1 LHRSSP
7 SASEPA
13 LESQLCCQ
21 NPSGL
26 STSCPP
32 EQETTPLRTIRSWI
46 ALYRKG
52 QQLYGNGYVGLLPEI
67 RNGNRTVRITEE
79 VQDLVQAG
87 VKNYETHKQ
96 ITKAVAYG
104 GIVSA
109 CEAKGYDAPS
119 YQYFADLL
127 NQRPKHEQT
136 LKRKGPRAAYPY
148 EPFYLT
154 LDQKTPPHGDF
165 PMQIG
170 HIDHT
175 QLDIELFTS
184 TGKSLGRPWA
194 TFLTDAFSRR
204 ILAIYLTFDPPSYRS
219 CMMVLR
225 ECVRRYKRFPQI
237 IVVDGGKEFKGIYFE
252 ALLVY
257 CESTKKTRPRAKSR
271 FGSVCE
277 RLFGTSSTQLVHNML
292 GNTQIMKNVR
302 QVTQSVNP
310 KKEGAWTLGEF
321 YPVLCE
327 WGYNFYDTTEHPA
340 LGMTPREA
348 FAQGQAQSGQRKHRW
363 VDYNDDFIK
372 LTMPTTRKGTAKVQ
386 IGAGVKIN
394 YLYYSSPSFRPI
406 ELKIQAASA
415 LPQGAKKRKK
425 VEETEVEVRY
435 DPYDLGVAYAL
446 VDGQWIKC
454 YSQYYTTFHGRSE
467 REIKLASTLFRRQKQ
482 RHAQSFTINAKRL
495 AEFLAKAEVKAALV
509 LQRLHDREAR
519 DVFAQMGARL
529 EMPDEGA
536 QDAVDTP
543 VEAGVTETQ
552 VSLPVLQP
560 AGIDEDDEV
569 DLDDLP
575 DFERL

>member
-1 LHRSSP
+1 M
-7 SASEPA
+7 
-13 LESQLCCQ
+13 
-21 NPSGL
+21 
-26 STSCPP
+26 
-32 EQETTPLRTIRSWI
+32 
-46 ALYRKG
+46 
-52 QQLYGNGYVGLLPEI
+52 LPEI
-67 RNGNRTVRITEE
+67 RNGNRIVRISEE

-96 ITKAVAYG
+96 ITKTAAYG

-109 CEAKGYDAPS
+109 CEAKGYDPPS
-119 YQYFADLL
+119 YQYFVNLL

-148 EPFYLT
+148 EPFYWT
-154 LDQKTPPHGDF
+154 LDQKTPVHGDF
-165 PMQIG
+165 PMAVG

-175 QLDIELFTS
+175 QLGIELFTS
-184 TGKSLGRPWA
+184 TGRSLGKPWV
-194 TFLTDAFSRR
+194 TFLSDAFSRR

-225 ECVRRYKRFPQI
+225 ECVRRYKRLPQTS
-237 IVVDGGKEFKGIYFE
+237 VVDGGKEFKGIYFE
-252 ALLVY
+252 ALLVHS
-257 CESTKKTRPRAKSR
+257 ESTRKTRPPSKSR

-277 RLFGTSSTQLVHNML
+277 RLFGTNSTQLVNNML

-302 QVTQSVNP
+302 QVTKSVNP
-310 KKEGAWTLGEF
+310 KNEGVWTLGEF

-340 LGMTPREA
+340 LGMSPREA

-372 LTMPTTRKGTAKVQ
+372 LTLPTTRRGTAKVQ

-394 YLYYSSPSFRPI
+394 YLYYSSTSFRPI
-406 ELKIQAASA
+406 ELKIQAAAA
-415 LPQGAKKRKK
+415 LPQGEKKRKK
-425 VEETEVEVRY
+425 VEETQVEVRY
-435 DPYDLGVAYAL
+435 DPYDIGVAYAL
-446 VDGQWIKC
+446 IDGQWVKC
-454 YSQYYTTFHGRSE
+454 YSQYYTTFRGHSE
-467 REIKLASTLFRRQKQ
+467 REIKLASTLLRRKKQ
-482 RHAQSFTINAKRL
+482 RHAQSFIINAKRL
-495 AEFLAKAEVKAALV
+495 AEFLSSVEAKEALL

-519 DVFAQMGARL
+519 DVFVQMGARL
-529 EMPDEGA
+529 ETPDEGA

-543 VEAGVTETQ
+543 SEAGVTATQ
-552 VSLPVLQP
+552 GNLTAQQP
-560 AGIDEDDEV
+560 ADIDEDDDV